1 MARTHFDSNHLGR
14 KSSLET
20 MARWRGED
28 NWKSE
33 HPWPCTSGKKR
44 APSQPLCAPGSARD
58 RHVAKLCRRT
68 HTNHVPKALGVA
80 DTGHLPAPRHSAAD
94 PYEREEEGET
104 AGHPGELPDQ
114 HAAPGSARAPHT
126 PPTPLVTEGRIHRG
140 ARLHRVAPSS
150 ARDRHVAKPRP
161 SSHTNH
167 VPKALGV
174 ADTGHLPARCLSAAG
189 PYEREEEGETA
200 GHPGELPDQHGGLS
214 SIAVPM
220 RIAVCGACASQTW
233 RKCPG
238 CQTALLCARCQA
250 EDLPCFTCMLIDEH
264 GMRRV
269 YGASPSK
276 FATSSQALPRGRE
289 GIANDAH

>member
-1 MARTHFDSNHLGR
+1 MARRHFGSNHLGR

-28 NWKSE
+28 NWKGE

-58 RHVAKLCRRT
+58 RHVAKLRPST

-94 PYEREEEGET
+94 P
-104 AGHPGELPDQ
+104 
-114 HAAPGSARAPHT
+114 
-126 PPTPLVTEGRIHRG
+126 
-140 ARLHRVAPSS
+140 
-150 ARDRHVAKPRP
+150 
-161 SSHTNH
+161 
-167 VPKALGV
+167 
-174 ADTGHLPARCLSAAG
+174 C
-189 PYEREEEGETA
+189 EREEEGETA

-250 EDLPCFTCMLIDEH
+250 EDLPCFMCMLIDER

-269 YGASPSK
+269 YGASPSTP
-276 FATSSQALPRGRE
+276 ATSSQALPGGRE
-289 GIANDAH
+289 GAATDVHENHNVQ